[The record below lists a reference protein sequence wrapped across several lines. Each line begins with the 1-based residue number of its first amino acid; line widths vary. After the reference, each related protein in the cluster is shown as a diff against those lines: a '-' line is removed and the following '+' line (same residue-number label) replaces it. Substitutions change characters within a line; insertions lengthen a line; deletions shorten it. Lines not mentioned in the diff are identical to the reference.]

1 MADVVANPTAQT
13 RAAHNDKTI
22 VLRNHLKERKK
33 RSRCGEEVGDEDEDE
48 KDGGGEGHGT
58 LQER

>member
-13 RAAHNDKTI
+13 RAARIDKTR
-22 VLRNHLKERKK
+22 VLRNHSKERKK